1 MDPPRVR
8 SHGHRG
14 YDLCRRITVPARI
27 VVTGSEGALENVGDV
42 RVVLR
47 RPGEEPRHFDFDRPD
62 GDGHNQAMVAWAGAV
77 RDAVAGRTQI
87 TPSFADG
94 VACMRVME
102 RWRVHPATPLG
113 ETTAGH

>member
-1 MDPPRVR
+1 MDTTFAAGV
-8 SHGHRG
+8 
-14 YDLCRRITVPARI
+14 TTPARI

-47 RPGEEPRHFDFDRPD
+47 RAGEKPQQFDFDRPD
-62 GDGHNQAMVAWAGAV
+62 GDSHNQAMVAWAGAV
-77 RDAVAGRTQI
+77 RDAVTGGSQI

-102 RWRVHPATPLG
+102 QWRDQPPVPLDEPTG
-113 ETTAGH
+113 GG